1 MEDSSHCV
9 NFKFFTIVLFCLSL
23 VSAHHVHEYDKH
35 PLSTF
40 NIYKT
45 TLGFR
50 DSVIITATPL
60 ILGYK
65 VYNLYIQQ

>member
-9 NFKFFTIVLFCLSL
+9 NLKFFTIVLFCLSL

-45 TLGFR
+45 TLGFC
-50 DSVIITATPL
+50 DSVIIIATPL

>member
-1 MEDSSHCV
+1 MEDRSHCL
-9 NFKFFTIVLFCLSL
+9 KFFTIVLFCLSW
-23 VSAHHVHEYDKH
+23 VSAHRVHEYDKH
-35 PLSTF
+35 PLSKF

-60 ILGYK
+60 ILGSK
-65 VYNLYIQQ
+65 VYHLYVQH